1 MEEQSQ
7 EKQLLEKI
15 KTGEAKML
23 PKSYFVGRTALLVV
37 TVFLAGLLAI
47 FLFSFAVFYFSSSG
61 YSQLAHFGT
70 KGLPGMFLLFPWLI
84 AAILLIFLLSLAY
97 LIYNTTNIGHRAS
110 LYSILLIVAVV
121 ALFGLA
127 VAKTSFHARF
137 FNRAIQNNLPV
148 IGGVYRGFG
157 IMHSGNIFSGTA
169 TQVND
174 SGFVLVTEN
183 GSEIFVVC
191 GNNTRYPKG
200 KIIEGDPVMV
210 LGSMSDGKLSAYGVN
225 YFRARDD
232 VYFQGRGMMG
242 RGMMN
247 NR

>member
-37 TVFLAGLLAI
+37 TVFLAGILAI
-47 FLFSFAVFYFSSSG
+47 FLFSFAVFYISSSG
-61 YSQLAHFGT
+61 YSQLSHFGAM
-70 KGLPGMFLLFPWLI
+70 GLPGMFLSFPWLT
-84 AAILLIFLLSLAY
+84 AIVLLIFLLILAY
-97 LIYNTTNIGHRAS
+97 LIFNSTGIGHKPS
-110 LYSILLIVAVV
+110 LYSIILIIIVV
-121 ALFGLA
+121 TLFGLA

-137 FNRAIQNNLPV
+137 LNRAIQNNLPV
-148 IGGVYRGFG
+148 IGAVYRGYG
-157 IMHSGNIFSGTA
+157 IMHSDSIFSGTA

-174 SGFVLVTEN
+174 SGFVLETEN
-183 GSEIFVVC
+183 GSEIPVVC
-191 GNNTRYPKG
+191 GSNTRYPKG

-225 YFRARDD
+225 YFRDRDD
-232 VYFQGRGMMG
+232 IYFQGRGMMG
-242 RGMMN
+242 RGMMGN
-247 NR
+247 